1 MQLDVAVV
9 ALAYISRVLGAND
22 TEVFG
27 PSSRACNSH
36 TEIALDAN
44 FKRCKLSLSF
54 FYLCSA

>member
-9 ALAYISRVLGAND
+9 VLAYISYVLGAKD

-27 PSSRACNSH
+27 PSSCVCNSH

-44 FKRCKLSLSF
+44 FKQCKLSLF